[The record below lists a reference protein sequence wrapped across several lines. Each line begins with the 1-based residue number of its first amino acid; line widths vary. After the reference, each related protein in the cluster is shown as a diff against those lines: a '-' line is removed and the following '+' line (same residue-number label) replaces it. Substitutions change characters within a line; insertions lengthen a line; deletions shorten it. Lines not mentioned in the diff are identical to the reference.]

1 MGTLRYFCVL
11 WYREHLA
18 PQKTADGTKKR
29 KLNKI
34 VELKDPD
41 PSLTLSSIHGDR
53 FGPVS
58 KIIGL
63 ASSANKVE
71 GPTLKELMKIRLI
84 KRQNPVYE
92 SFDEFIAVR
101 TSCHLVEE
109 VDCEFLCDCRFGV
122 RGKICCHSMALVY
135 DRKKEFTI
143 DPRLNPLRF
152 KRKRPVGRP
161 KKLGLALTMEQPLMP
176 GGLEVLGG
184 PQGRVGQVAGEG
196 SGDAHTGGAQR
207 TGRGCVVIMEGHPWQ
222 RW

>member
-1 MGTLRYFCVL
+1 MGILRYFWVLCGTLMYFWVPEGTFGYFEVLLGTLRYFCVL

-18 PQKTADGTKKR
+18 PQKTADGTEKR

-109 VDCEFLCDCRFGV
+109 VDCEFLCDCRFGGAV
-122 RGKICCHSMALVY
+122 WSSWRDILGNAGDIGNLQG
-135 DRKKEFTI
+135 
-143 DPRLNPLRF
+143 
-152 KRKRPVGRP
+152 VGEED
-161 KKLGLALTMEQPLMP
+161 T
-176 GGLEVLGG
+176 
-184 PQGRVGQVAGEG
+184 EG
-196 SGDAHTGGAQR
+196 SRQEESDEAISQEEEEEATEFDMD
-207 TGRGCVVIMEGHPWQ
+207 ID
-222 RW
+222 

>member
-109 VDCEFLCDCRFGV
+109 VDCEFLCDCRFGGAV
-122 RGKICCHSMALVY
+122 WSSWRDILGNAGDIGNLQGVGEEDTEGGGQEESDGAISQEEEEEAT
-135 DRKKEFTI
+135 EFDMDI
-143 DPRLNPLRF
+143 D
-152 KRKRPVGRP
+152 
-161 KKLGLALTMEQPLMP
+161 
-176 GGLEVLGG
+176 
-184 PQGRVGQVAGEG
+184 
-196 SGDAHTGGAQR
+196 
-207 TGRGCVVIMEGHPWQ
+207 
-222 RW
+222 